1 MGWGVNNLTIR
12 VAEDNGTGNPRT
24 VVEKT
29 VWVANHEQRVIVTGI
44 LRVLDFN
51 AA

>member
-1 MGWGVNNLTIR
+1 MNNPTIR
-12 VAEDNGTGNPRT
+12 ITEDNGTGNPRI

-29 VWVANHEQRVIVTGI
+29 VWVTDHEQRVIVAGI

-51 AA
+51 AAWAE

>member
-12 VAEDNGTGNPRT
+12 IAEPDGEGGSRI